1 MFLAVISSL
10 ATVAASPPAPTL
22 WISHTAARVRVIP
35 EARADVVATVT
46 RGSADAPMPSV
57 RRTAGGAVV
66 DAGLPALDWKPGWLG
81 GMAWGGGGG
90 RARVGRRGWWG
101 GRACGGGGVQLK
113 GKSLKPQD
121 LPLVTVH
128 TPLNVIVI
136 AEGALY
142 GEVGPSANLSL
153 FASGCGAWRAAAV
166 QRDLSITTKDA
177 VSVRAAS
184 LYGRLNIDKSGASEV
199 TVDGG
204 NAPRASIRA
213 SGSGNVA
220 YHGDSGQMDLFM
232 RDKANVRLGKVFGRT
247 SGDLRTQGDLTYD
260 RR

>member
-10 ATVAASPPAPTL
+10 AAVAASTPAPTL

-35 EARADVVATVT
+35 EARADVVATVAPG
-46 RGSADAPMPSV
+46 RADAPMPSV

-66 DAGLPALDWKPGWLG
+66 DAGLPALDWRPGWLG
-81 GMAWGGGGG
+81 GMACSAGS
-90 RARVGRRGWWG
+90 
-101 GRACGGGGVQLK
+101 VQVK
-113 GKSLKPQD
+113 GKTFRPQD

-153 FASGCGAWRAAAV
+153 FASGCGAWRAAAA
-166 QRDLSITTKDA
+166 QRDLSITASDA

-184 LYGRLNIDKSGASEV
+184 LYGTLKIDKSGASEV
-199 TVDGG
+199 IVDGG

-220 YHGDSGQMDLFM
+220 YHGDSGQLDLFM
-232 RDKANVRLGKVFGRT
+232 RDKADVRLGKVFGRT
-247 SGDLRTQGDLTYD
+247 SGDLRTQGDLSYD

>member
-10 ATVAASPPAPTL
+10 AVAATAPTAPTL

-46 RGSADAPMPSV
+46 PGRPDAPMPSL
-57 RRTAGGAVV
+57 RRTAGGTVV
-66 DAGLPALDWKPGWLG
+66 DAGLPAMDWKPGWLG
-81 GMAWGGGGG
+81 GMT
-90 RARVGRRGWWG
+90 
-101 GRACGGGGVQLK
+101 CGGAQVQVK
-113 GKSLKPQD
+113 GKTFRPQD

-128 TPLNVIVI
+128 TPLNTIVI

-184 LYGRLNIDKSGASEV
+184 LYGTLKIDKSGASEV
-199 TVDGG
+199 IVDGG
-204 NAPRASIRA
+204 HAPNASIRA

-220 YHGDSGQMDLFM
+220 YHGDSGLLDLFM